1 MTNSP
6 SRWPEVDDA
15 VDNFKDVLIIG
26 SGISGVG
33 AAYRLQEMAP
43 ELSYSILEGRDRAG
57 GTWDLF
63 RYPGIRS
70 DSDIFTFSFPHTPWR
85 GDTLLAHGEDIRNY
99 IVDTAYANDIDEHT
113 QFSTMVTAA
122 NWDSSTDL
130 WTVDA
135 LANGVPRTYRSRFV
149 FLCTGYFDYSG
160 GYTPDLPG
168 LEEFSGQ
175 VVHPQQWPEG
185 LDHSGKKV
193 VVIGSGATAIT
204 LVPSLAV
211 DAASV
216 TMLQRSPTYIATLP
230 MNDPF
235 TTITKRFL
243 PASLSHNVLRWRNAL
258 LMVGSYQLCR
268 RAPKTARKM
277 FRAMTKAQLPRGYDV
292 DKHFEPTYAP
302 WDQRLCVVPDGDLFK
317 AIRSGRATVV
327 TDRIAS
333 VTADGIRVESG
344 EEIPADIIVTATG
357 LKLQAFGGIKLSLDG
372 TPFEAHDKFV
382 YKGHMLEDVP
392 NVAWCIGY
400 TNASWTLKADMT
412 AQAVAKLLV
421 YMQSHGYTRATP
433 DRQGKAVESRPVVD
447 LASGYVT
454 RSLNELP
461 KSGTERP
468 WSVRQ
473 NYILDRID
481 AWFDDLTE
489 SMTFGRSAQPKAAGS
504 DSSGTENVY
513 RMETRKIGIQ

>member
-1 MTNSP
+1 MKKSQAQ
-6 SRWPEVDDA
+6 WPEIDGSA
-15 VDNFKDVLIIG
+15 DNFQDVLIIG
-26 SGISGVG
+26 AGISGIG
-33 AAYRLQEMAP
+33 AAYRLQQMAP
-43 ELSYSILEGRDRAG
+43 ELSYTILEGRERAG

-70 DSDIFTFSFPHTPWR
+70 DSDIFTFAFPHTPWQ

-99 IVDTAYANDIDEHT
+99 IVDTAYANGIDERT
-113 QFSTMVTAA
+113 RFSTMVTAA

-135 LANGVPRTYRSRFV
+135 LTNGVPTTYRSRFV

-168 LEEFSGQ
+168 LKDFAGR
-175 VVHPQQWPEG
+175 VVHPQQWPAD

-211 DAASV
+211 DAESV
-216 TMLQRSPTYIATLP
+216 TMLQRSPTYIASLP
-230 MNDPF
+230 MTDPF
-235 TTITKRFL
+235 TTITKRLL
-243 PASLSHNVLRWRNAL
+243 PDTLAHSALRWRNAL

-268 RAPKTARKM
+268 RAPNAARKV

-292 DKHFEPTYAP
+292 DKHFDPTYAP

-327 TDRIAS
+327 TDRIAE
-333 VTADGIRVESG
+333 VTTDGIRVESG
-344 EEIPADIIVTATG
+344 ETIPADIIVTATG
-357 LKLQAFGGIKLSLDG
+357 LQLQAFGGIELSLDG
-372 TPFEAHDKFV
+372 KPFQASDKFV

-421 YMQSHGYTRATP
+421 YMRSHGYTHAVP
-433 DRQGKAVESRPVVD
+433 DRQGKPVGSRPVVD

-481 AWFDDLTE
+481 ARFDDLTE
-489 SMTFGRSAQPKAAGS
+489 SMTFGRTVPTRAAEREAT
-504 DSSGTENVY
+504 DAVTA
-513 RMETRKIGIQ
+513 

>member
-1 MTNSP
+1 MEFGKTARCDVKKSP
-6 SRWPEVDDA
+6 GQWPEIGSSIEDD
-15 VDNFKDVLIIG
+15 FKDVLIIG
-26 SGISGVG
+26 AGISGVG
-33 AAYRLQEMAP
+33 AAYRLQQMAP
-43 ELSYSILEGRDRAG
+43 ELTYAVLEGRERAG

-70 DSDIFTFSFPHTPWR
+70 DSDIFTFAFPHTPWQ

-99 IVDTAYANDIDEHT
+99 IVDTVESNGIDEHT
-113 QFSTMVTAA
+113 HFSTMVTAA

-130 WTVDA
+130 WTVDTVS
-135 LANGVPRTYRSRFV
+135 NGVPKRYRSRFV
-149 FLCTGYFDYSG
+149 FLCTGYFDYAG
-160 GYTPDLPG
+160 GYSPDIPG
-168 LEEFSGQ
+168 LDDFAGQ

-204 LVPSLAV
+204 LVPSLAA

-216 TMLQRSPTYIATLP
+216 TMLQRSPTYIASLP
-230 MNDPF
+230 MTDPF
-235 TTITKRFL
+235 TTITKRLL
-243 PASLSHNVLRWRNAL
+243 PDTLAHSALRWRNAL

-268 RAPKTARKM
+268 RAPKTARKV

-292 DKHFEPTYAP
+292 DTHFNPTYDP

-327 TDRIAS
+327 TDKIAEI
-333 VTADGIRVESG
+333 TADGIRLESG
-344 EEIPADIIVTATG
+344 DEIPADIIVTATG
-357 LKLQAFGGIKLSLDG
+357 LKLQAIGGIELSLDG
-372 TPFEAHDKFV
+372 ARVEVHDKFV

-392 NVAWCIGY
+392 NVAWSIGY

-412 AQAVAKLLV
+412 AQAVAKLLIH
-421 YMQSHGYTRATP
+421 MRSRGHTRAIP
-433 DRQGKAVESRPVVD
+433 NRQDKKLTARPVVD

-454 RSLNELP
+454 RSLDQLP

-481 AWFDDLTE
+481 ARFDDLTE
-489 SMTFGRSAQPKAAGS
+489 SMTFGRTVPSQVAGPEAV
-504 DSSGTENVY
+504 DVFTA
-513 RMETRKIGIQ
+513 

>member
-1 MTNSP
+1 MEFGKTARCDVKKSP
-6 SRWPEVDDA
+6 GQWPEIGSSIEDD
-15 VDNFKDVLIIG
+15 FKDVLIIG
-26 SGISGVG
+26 AGISGVG
-33 AAYRLQEMAP
+33 AAYRLQQMAP
-43 ELSYSILEGRDRAG
+43 EMTYAVLEGRERAG

-70 DSDIFTFSFPHTPWR
+70 DSDIFTFAFPHTPWQ

-99 IVDTAYANDIDEHT
+99 IVDTVESNGIDEHT
-113 QFSTMVTAA
+113 HFSTMVTAA

-130 WTVDA
+130 WTVDTVS
-135 LANGVPRTYRSRFV
+135 NGVPKRYRSRFV
-149 FLCTGYFDYSG
+149 FLCTGYFDYAG
-160 GYTPDLPG
+160 GYSPDIPG
-168 LEEFSGQ
+168 LDDFAGQ

-204 LVPSLAV
+204 LVPSLAA

-216 TMLQRSPTYIATLP
+216 TMLQRSPTYIASLP
-230 MNDPF
+230 MTDPF
-235 TTITKRFL
+235 TTITKRLL
-243 PASLSHNVLRWRNAL
+243 PDTLAHSALRWRNAL

-268 RAPKTARKM
+268 RAPKTARKV

-292 DKHFEPTYAP
+292 DTHFNPTYDP

-327 TDRIAS
+327 TDKIAEI
-333 VTADGIRVESG
+333 TADGIRLESG
-344 EEIPADIIVTATG
+344 DEIPADIIVTATG
-357 LKLQAFGGIKLSLDG
+357 LKLQAFGGIELSLDG
-372 TPFEAHDKFV
+372 ARVEVHDKFV

-392 NVAWCIGY
+392 NVAWSIGY

-412 AQAVAKLLV
+412 AQAVAKLLIH
-421 YMQSHGYTRATP
+421 MRSRGHTRAIP
-433 DRQGKAVESRPVVD
+433 NRQDKKLTARPVVD

-454 RSLNELP
+454 RSLDQLP

-481 AWFDDLTE
+481 ARFDDLTE
-489 SMTFGRSAQPKAAGS
+489 SMTFGRTVPSQVAGPEAV
-504 DSSGTENVY
+504 DVFTA
-513 RMETRKIGIQ
+513 

>member
-1 MTNSP
+1 MKKSP
-6 SRWPEVDDA
+6 GQWPEFDSSTDD
-15 VDNFKDVLIIG
+15 FKNVLIIG
-26 SGISGVG
+26 AGISGVG

-43 ELSYSILEGRDRAG
+43 DLSYAILEGRERPG

-70 DSDIFTFSFPHTPWR
+70 DSDIFTFSFPHTPWQ
-85 GDTLLAHGEDIRNY
+85 GDTLLAHGEDIRQY
-99 IVDTAYANDIDEHT
+99 IVDTVESNGIDEHT
-113 QFSTMVTAA
+113 HFSTSVTSA

-130 WTVDA
+130 WTVET
-135 LANGVPRTYRSRFV
+135 LSNGVPRTYRSRFV
-149 FLCTGYFDYSG
+149 FLCTGYYDYSG

-168 LEEFSGQ
+168 MDEFTGQ
-175 VVHPQQWPEG
+175 VVHPQQWPED

-204 LVPSLAV
+204 LVPSLAAE
-211 DAASV
+211 AASV
-216 TMLQRSPTYIATLP
+216 TMLQRSPTYIASLP
-230 MNDPF
+230 MTDPF
-235 TTITKRFL
+235 TTLTQRVL
-243 PASLSHNVLRWRNAL
+243 PDSVAHRALRWRNAL

-268 RAPKTARKM
+268 RAPKTARRV
-277 FRAMTKAQLPRGYDV
+277 FRTMTKAQLPRGYDV
-292 DKHFEPTYAP
+292 DKHFNPTYDP

-327 TDRIAS
+327 TDRIDRL
-333 VTADGIRVESG
+333 TADGILLESG
-344 EEIPADIIVTATG
+344 DEIAADIIVTATG
-357 LKLQAFGGIKLSLDG
+357 LKLQAFGGIELSLDG
-372 TPFEAHDKFV
+372 QRVEVHDKFV

-392 NVAWCIGY
+392 NVAWSIGY

-412 AQAVAKLLV
+412 AQAVAKLLLH
-421 YMQSHGYTRATP
+421 MRSHGYTHAIP
-433 DRQGKAVESRPVVD
+433 DRGGKPVQSRPVVD

-454 RSLNELP
+454 RSLGELP

-481 AWFDDLTE
+481 ARFDDLTE
-489 SMTFGRSAQPKAAGS
+489 SMTFGWTVPTKVAGPERA
-504 DSSGTENVY
+504 DIRTA
-513 RMETRKIGIQ
+513 

>member
-1 MTNSP
+1 MVFGETARHDVTTSRV
-6 SRWPEVDDA
+6 RWPEFDGS
-15 VDNFKDVLIIG
+15 VDNFQDVLIIG
-26 SGISGVG
+26 AGISGVG
-33 AAYRLQEMAP
+33 AAYRLQQMAP
-43 ELSYSILEGRDRAG
+43 DLSYTILEGRERAG

-70 DSDIFTFSFPHTPWR
+70 DSDIFTFSFPHTPWQ

-99 IVDTAYANDIDEHT
+99 IVDTAYANGIDEHT
-113 QFSTMVTAA
+113 DFSTSVEAA

-130 WTVDA
+130 WTVQT
-135 LANGVPRTYRSRFV
+135 LSNGVPKTYRSRFV

-168 LEEFSGQ
+168 ADEFTGQ
-175 VVHPQQWPEG
+175 MVHPQQWPED
-185 LDHSGKKV
+185 LDHSGKRV

-211 DAASV
+211 EAASV
-216 TMLQRSPTYIATLP
+216 TMLQRSPTYIASLP
-230 MNDPF
+230 MTDPF
-235 TTITKRFL
+235 TTLTQRVL
-243 PASLSHNVLRWRNAL
+243 PDSLAHSALRWRNAL

-268 RAPKTARKM
+268 RAPKTARRV

-292 DKHFEPTYAP
+292 DKHFDPMYAP

-327 TDRIAS
+327 TDRIS
-333 VTADGIRVESG
+333 RVTADGIVLESG
-344 EEIPADIIVTATG
+344 DEIPADIIVTATG
-357 LKLQAFGGIKLSLDG
+357 LKLKAFGGIALSLDG
-372 TPFEAHDKFV
+372 KPFAAHDKFV

-412 AQAVAKLLV
+412 AKAVAKLLV
-421 YMQSHGYTRATP
+421 YMQSHGYTHAIP
-433 DRQGKAVESRPVVD
+433 DRAGKPVESRPVVD

-454 RSLNELP
+454 RSLDELP

-481 AWFDDLTE
+481 ARFDDLTE
-489 SMTFGRSAQPKAAGS
+489 SMTFGRTVPARVAGPEAV
-504 DSSGTENVY
+504 DARTG
-513 RMETRKIGIQ
+513 

>member
-1 MTNSP
+1 MACGETVRDDVTANP
-6 SRWPEVDDA
+6 GRWPEVDSSA
-15 VDNFKDVLIIG
+15 ENFEDVLIIG
-26 SGISGVG
+26 AGISGIG
-33 AAYRLQEMAP
+33 AAYRLQQMAP
-43 ELSYSILEGRDRAG
+43 ELSYAILEGRERAG

-99 IVDTAYANDIDEHT
+99 IVDTAYANGIDERTH
-113 QFSTMVTAA
+113 FSTTVTAA

-130 WTVDA
+130 WTVDTMS
-135 LANGVPRTYRSRFV
+135 NGEPKTYRSRFV
-149 FLCTGYFDYSG
+149 FLCTGYFDYAG
-160 GYTPDLPG
+160 GHTPDIPG
-168 LEEFSGQ
+168 LGDFTGR
-175 VVHPQQWPEG
+175 VVHPQQWPED
-185 LDHSGKKV
+185 LDHSGKRV

-204 LVPSLAV
+204 LVPSLAA

-216 TMLQRSPTYIATLP
+216 TMLQRSPTYIASLP
-230 MNDPF
+230 MTDPF
-235 TTITKRFL
+235 TTLTQRVL
-243 PASLSHNVLRWRNAL
+243 PDALAHSALRWRNAL

-268 RAPKTARKM
+268 RAPKTARRV

-292 DKHFEPTYAP
+292 DKHFKPTYAP
-302 WDQRLCVVPDGDLFK
+302 WDQRLCVVPDGDLFE
-317 AIRSGRATVV
+317 AIRTGRATVV
-327 TDRIAS
+327 TDKIAEI
-333 VTADGIRVESG
+333 TADGIRLESG
-344 EEIPADIIVTATG
+344 DEIPADIIVTATG
-357 LKLQAFGGIKLSLDG
+357 LNLQAFGGIELSLDG
-372 TPFEAHDKFV
+372 VPIQPHEKFV

-412 AQAVAKLLV
+412 AKAVAKLLV
-421 YMQSHGYTRATP
+421 YMSSHGYTHAIP
-433 DRQGKAVESRPVVD
+433 DRAGKAVDSRPVVD

-454 RSLNELP
+454 RSLDELP

-481 AWFDDLTE
+481 ARFDDLTE
-489 SMTFGRSAQPKAAGS
+489 SMTFGRTVPTTVAGPAS
-504 DSSGTENVY
+504 VDVRTG
-513 RMETRKIGIQ
+513 